1 MEAIKNQI
9 NKTIQKYSD
18 MIEGF
23 KKEEEKYF
31 VAFFDS
37 VTLEEIDINR
47 EKEDTLIKLRNRY
60 EEVVLDFKK
69 LLNYIE
75 LTEDY
80 EFYNYCKEVGTEE
93 LPI

>member
-1 MEAIKNQI
+1 MEVIKDQI

-18 MIEGF
+18 MIEDF
-23 KKEEEKYF
+23 KKEEENYF
-31 VAFFDS
+31 VAFFNS
-37 VTLEEIDINR
+37 KTPEEADANR
-47 EKEDTLIKLRNRY
+47 EKEDNLIKLRNRY
-60 EEVVLDFKK
+60 EEVVIDFKK

-80 EFYNYCKEVGTEE
+80 EFYNYCKEVRTEE

>member
-1 MEAIKNQI
+1 MEVIKDQI

-18 MIEGF
+18 MIEDF
-23 KKEEEKYF
+23 IKEEENYF
-31 VAFFDS
+31 VAFFNS
-37 VTLEEIDINR
+37 ETPEEADANR

-80 EFYNYCKEVGTEE
+80 EFYNYCKEVRTEE